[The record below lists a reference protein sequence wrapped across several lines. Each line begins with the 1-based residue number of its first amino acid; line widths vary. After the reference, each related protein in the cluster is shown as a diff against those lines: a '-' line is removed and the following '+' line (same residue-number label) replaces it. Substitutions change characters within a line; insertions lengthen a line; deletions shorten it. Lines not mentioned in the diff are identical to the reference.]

1 MPQNKPRVS
10 IPRKINEVIQLAQ
23 VIQSKDAEL
32 GNQSPL
38 SMLEWEARIAT
49 IQAALAAQER
59 ADTLRSELEQAYE
72 ERDLHLKELLESI
85 RQSRD
90 VLTGIYRQDMKKLEE
105 FGFTVARKGRSE
117 TLRQGNGDVC

>member
-59 ADTLRSELEQAYE
+59 ADTLRSELEQA
-72 ERDLHLKELLESI
+72 
-85 RQSRD
+85 
-90 VLTGIYRQDMKKLEE
+90 
-105 FGFTVARKGRSE
+105 
-117 TLRQGNGDVC
+117 